1 MSVPSK
7 MIERPRRSIIVTSHC
22 PNLTDPL
29 LISGLPGVG
38 FAGSIA
44 VAHLIK
50 VLKAQRFGEV
60 YSPYFQ
66 DATYSGGH
74 GDMRRPTIEL
84 YSGVSPNGRDLV
96 LLYGNAQ
103 PMTNYGQYE
112 VSGKLLDQAQK
123 IGCSLIISL
132 AGLRREYAGER
143 PQVFYAASGLTTADP
158 LLVRGINPL
167 QGEVYGMAGLLVG
180 LARLRGIQAICLL
193 AETLGL
199 FPDPNAAKALLER
212 LSSLYGVETDMSDL
226 PGTAKEVS
234 ETLQSLSL

>member
-1 MSVPSK
+1 MT
-7 MIERPRRSIIVTSHC
+7 ERPRRSIIVTSHD
-22 PNLTDPL
+22 PSLNDPL

-38 FAGSIA
+38 FVGSIA

-66 DATYSGGH
+66 DVAYSGADGSI
-74 GDMRRPTIEL
+74 RRPTIEL
-84 YSGVSPNGRDLV
+84 YRCESPKGRDLV
-96 LLYGNAQ
+96 LLYGNTQ

-123 IGCSLIISL
+123 TGCSLVISL

-143 PQVFYAASGLTTADP
+143 PQVFYAASGLTSADP
-158 LLVRGINPL
+158 LLTRGVNPL

-180 LARLRGIQAICLL
+180 LARLRGIHAICLL

-199 FPDPNAAKALLER
+199 YPDPKAAKALLEG
-212 LSSLYGVETDMSDL
+212 LSSVYGVETDLSDL
-226 PGTAKEVS
+226 AGTAKEVS
-234 ETLQSLSL
+234 ESTLPLSL